1 LSLDRLRAFSEES
14 AFSMTP
20 AVTFSAATT
29 TVCLA
34 LSVVLF
40 FANNANQALQGELVT
55 KQQDLQTQQ
64 QAVDLQ
70 KQQFQMQ
77 EQDISRGTQLAQQV
91 GPAVVRDLAS
101 LAVQNKNDK
110 IKKLLSKYGVALKE
124 SEATT
129 PAVPAPKP

>member
-1 LSLDRLRAFSEES
+1 
-14 AFSMTP
+14 MTP

-70 KQQFQMQ
+70 KQKLQVQ
-77 EQDISRGTQLAQQV
+77 EQDISRGTQLAHQV
-91 GPAVVRDLAS
+91 GQAVLRDLAT

-110 IKKLLSKYGVALKE
+110 IKKLLSKYGVPVKE
-124 SEATT
+124 PEAATT
-129 PAVPAPKP
+129 PASEPKP